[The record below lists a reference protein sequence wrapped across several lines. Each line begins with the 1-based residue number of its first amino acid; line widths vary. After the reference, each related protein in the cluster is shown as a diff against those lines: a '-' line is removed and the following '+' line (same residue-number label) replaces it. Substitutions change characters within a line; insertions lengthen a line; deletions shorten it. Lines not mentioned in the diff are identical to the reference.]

1 MSNYFINPTEKK
13 IILINKKKS
22 EVCKNLP
29 NEDLSK
35 RRTLEAINFRLLD
48 SYIESAKKSKNL
60 DEGLDFL
67 VLIRELS
74 KEIKYDLKNKM
85 KKIKEK
91 KIAVKKNKNL
101 TKNIENLKII
111 EEVSKPKQ
119 IVNKDKAIPFG
130 GGLTKEFVEKNWHLV
145 RPCDP
150 NEPLIKKPKKKSG
163 SFFISNAYKY
173 Y

>member
-1 MSNYFINPTEKK
+1 
-13 IILINKKKS
+13 
-22 EVCKNLP
+22 
-29 NEDLSK
+29 
-35 RRTLEAINFRLLD
+35 
-48 SYIESAKKSKNL
+48 
-60 DEGLDFL
+60 
-67 VLIRELS
+67 
-74 KEIKYDLKNKM
+74 M

-91 KIAVKKNKNL
+91 KIAVKNNKNL

>member
-1 MSNYFINPTEKK
+1 MSNDFINPTEKK

-60 DEGLDFL
+60 DESLNFL

-101 TKNIENLKII
+101 TKNI
-111 EEVSKPKQ
+111 
-119 IVNKDKAIPFG
+119 
-130 GGLTKEFVEKNWHLV
+130 
-145 RPCDP
+145 
-150 NEPLIKKPKKKSG
+150 
-163 SFFISNAYKY
+163 
-173 Y
+173 